1 MPDPEDVL
9 GVDRGVVRRA
19 AGGDDDVLDLLA
31 PVAERVG
38 QGIDGAG
45 LRLEEARRDRGLFE
59 DLVVEAHERATATP
73 STRTGSRPANGIA
86 PDSASAS
93 ATIEAVWI
101 E

>member
-1 MPDPEDVL
+1 M
-9 GVDRGVVRRA
+9 
-19 AGGDDDVLDLLA
+19 LDLLA

-45 LRLEEARRDRGLFE
+45 LRLEEARRDGGLLE